1 MKLSVVNIKLDIFLV
16 WLLSDLNYLPNLLEM
31 VLPKV
36 SINISS
42 RFFLESYMIFISNPE
57 APTWAQGP
65 MRWPRV
71 LR

>member
-1 MKLSVVNIKLDIFLV
+1 MKLCDVNMKLDIFLV

-42 RFFLESYMIFISNPE
+42 RLFLESYMIFISNPE
-57 APTWAQGP
+57 ALTWAQGP
-65 MRWPRV
+65 TIW
-71 LR
+71 LRS